1 MSQKNGFDTNN
12 YFVLSSCFQHDWL
25 TLVDLNEAFLK
36 GGEVKLP
43 KPAWLWTS
51 MIIAAFTTIIIFA
64 IAIVIV
70 HGGSQDPIVRNQAA
84 FP

>member
-12 YFVLSSCFQHDWL
+12 YFCSFFLFPAR
-25 TLVDLNEAFLK
+25 LVDFGWSKWGFLK

-51 MIIAAFTTIIIFA
+51 MIIAFTAIIIFA